1 MHIIHQW
8 GFAPAALNLV
18 CRIIANSWP
27 RLFPAPAG
35 CLSCVVS
42 PREIVTPRLNNKR
55 QNMIPVISFLV
66 ELKKIILPTARKL
79 RVSQESFDKLSNFDI
94 LLTQSL
100 TDKMNVFLACR
111 WRFDEKLWGNQ
122 RKCLTT
128 KHERWWWSKQYN
140 GIRVEKFS
148 LFSLAINVYSYCCL
162 LSPPMVLLCN
172 YECCLLWQE

>member
-100 TDKMNVFLACR
+100 TDKMNVFLALQVKI
-111 WRFDEKLWGNQ
+111 WWKIV
-122 RKCLTT
+122 RKPT
-128 KHERWWWSKQYN
+128 KMFNNKTWEMMMIETIQW
-140 GIRVEKFS
+140 
-148 LFSLAINVYSYCCL
+148 YS
-162 LSPPMVLLCN
+162 SWKIFFV
-172 YECCLLWQE
+172 

>member
-8 GFAPAALNLV
+8 GFAAAALNLV

-100 TDKMNVFLACR
+100 TDKMNVFLALQVKI
-111 WRFDEKLWGNQ
+111 WWKIV
-122 RKCLTT
+122 RKPT
-128 KHERWWWSKQYN
+128 KMFNNKTWEMMMIETIQW
-140 GIRVEKFS
+140 
-148 LFSLAINVYSYCCL
+148 YS
-162 LSPPMVLLCN
+162 SWKIFFV
-172 YECCLLWQE
+172 